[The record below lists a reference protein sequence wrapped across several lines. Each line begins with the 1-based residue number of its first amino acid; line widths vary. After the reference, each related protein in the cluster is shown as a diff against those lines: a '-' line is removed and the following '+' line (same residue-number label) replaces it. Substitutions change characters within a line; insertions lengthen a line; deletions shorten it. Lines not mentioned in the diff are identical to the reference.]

1 MTGADV
7 PEQTPL
13 SMAISYLTVASH
25 QLLTDADPA
34 SATLFTGVECL
45 EIISQLNEIDDTPA
59 PAVTATPTAEALG
72 LAADLLSRDG
82 RAALA
87 PVAIRVRQLAQEVS

>member
-13 SMAISYLTVASH
+13 SMAISHLTVASN
-25 QLLTDADPA
+25 QLLADADPD
-34 SATLFTGVECL
+34 SAALFTGVECL
-45 EIISQLNEIDDTPA
+45 EIISQVSEIDDTPA
-59 PAVTATPTAEALG
+59 PTVTATPTAEALR
-72 LAADLLSRDG
+72 LAADLLRRDG

-87 PVAIRVRQLAQEVS
+87 PVAIRVRQLAHEVS

>member
-13 SMAISYLTVASH
+13 SVAISYLTVGSD
-25 QLLTDADPA
+25 QLLADADPD
-34 SATLFTGVECL
+34 SAALFTGVECL
-45 EIISQLNEIDDTPA
+45 EIISQLSEIDDTPA
-59 PAVTATPTAEALG
+59 PAVTATSTAEALS

-87 PVAIRVRQLAQEVS
+87 LVAIRVGQLSHEVN